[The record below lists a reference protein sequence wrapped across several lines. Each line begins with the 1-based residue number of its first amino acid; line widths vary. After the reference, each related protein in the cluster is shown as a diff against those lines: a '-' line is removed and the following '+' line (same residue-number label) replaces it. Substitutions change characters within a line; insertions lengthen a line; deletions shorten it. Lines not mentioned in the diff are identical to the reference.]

1 MSKLK
6 VKKSQIIA
14 CAVLVIAAIICGCVG
29 VYGMSSR
36 SSEKGS
42 AILSSMR
49 LQAILDTAGTGAVDA
64 YVAAAKAEA
73 TAKVRE
79 ESGGM
84 AEIREATAKA
94 EEEALALAE
103 KEGIGSVD
111 LSEIDTEPLEDAL
124 DVLAGAQQAYFAE
137 EAAAQARYIE
147 EHADEV
153 VVSDGT
159 DDASAD
165 AAAGDASAD
174 AAGDASADAAAGDA
188 SADAAAGDVS
198 AEGGDDMGSDM
209 EMEEETVDLSGFEA
223 TEEMLALQ
231 AEVDKAYDGLC
242 VEIKNVF
249 PALTDDIM
257 KALKDTITST
267 VAQQGDT
274 FETQYDRALS
284 LSGMNP
290 GASGT
295 IMRQGKT
302 LATSGVGLVILALA
316 VLFYAPLVK
325 KLGFPRL
332 VIGLFYILLCL
343 MAFIYNLS
351 LPGQISNTL
360 VRLGMNGV
368 LVLAML
374 PGIQCGISLNLGLP
388 IGIIGGLLGGLLCI
402 EFGLSGWVGFL
413 FAIVVGIAISS
424 VTGCLYGMLLNRL
437 KGSEMSVTT
446 YVGFSIVSL
455 MCIAWLVLPFQSK
468 IMKWPLGN
476 GLRTTIGLQTS
487 YRHLLND
494 FLSFKIFGVTV
505 PTGLLLFFALCCF
518 LVWLFMRSKTG
529 IAMSAAGANPRFAAA
544 TGINVDKMRIIGT
557 MLSTML
563 GAVGIIVYAQS
574 FGFIQ
579 LYQAPRQMG
588 FLAASAI
595 LLGGATTSRATISHV
610 IIGTFLFQGVLTLGM
625 PVANA
630 VVPQSTI
637 SEVFRIIISQGIILY
652 ALTKSGGDSRG

>member
-6 VKKSQIIA
+6 VKKSQKIA
-14 CAVLVIAAIICGCVG
+14 CVLLVILAIVCGCVG
-29 VYGMSSR
+29 MYGMSSR

-42 AILSSMR
+42 EILSNMR

-64 YVAAAKAEA
+64 YVAAEKAEV

-79 ESGGM
+79 EGGGM
-84 AEIREATAKA
+84 TEIREATAKV
-94 EEEALALAE
+94 EEEARAAAE

-111 LSEIDTEPLEDAL
+111 LTQIDTAPLSEAL
-124 DVLAGAQQAYFAE
+124 NTLEAAQSAYFDE

-153 VVSDGT
+153 TSEAVAET
-159 DDASAD
+159 EAAEE
-165 AAAGDASAD
+165 AAG
-174 AAGDASADAAAGDA
+174 
-188 SADAAAGDVS
+188 
-198 AEGGDDMGSDM
+198 AEEAVGEETGDDMGSDM
-209 EMEEETVDLSGFEA
+209 EMEETVDLSGFEA
-223 TEEMLALQ
+223 TEEMLALS
-231 AEVDKAYDGLC
+231 AEVDAAYDGLC
-242 VEIKNVF
+242 VEIKKVF
-249 PALTDDIM
+249 PALTDDILA
-257 KALKDTITST
+257 ALKGTITST

-274 FETQYDRALS
+274 FETQYDRALEM
-284 LSGMNP
+284 SGMNP
-290 GASGT
+290 GMAGT

-302 LATSGVGLVILALA
+302 LATSAVGLIILALA
-316 VLFYAPLVK
+316 VLFYTPLVK
-325 KLGFPRL
+325 KLGIPRL

-402 EFGLSGWVGFL
+402 ELGLSGWPGFL
-413 FAIVVGIAISS
+413 FAITVGMVISA
-424 VTGCLYGMLLNRL
+424 VTGYLYGLLLNRL
-437 KGSEMSVTT
+437 KGSEMTVTT

-494 FLSFKIFGVTV
+494 FLSFKILGVTV
-505 PTGLLLFFALCCF
+505 PTGLLLFFALCCV

-563 GAVGIIVYAQS
+563 GAVGIIVYGQS
-574 FGFIQ
+574 FGFMQ

-595 LLGGATTSRATISHV
+595 LLGGATTTRARISHV

>member
-6 VKKSQIIA
+6 IKKSQLLA
-14 CAVLVIAAIICGCVG
+14 CILLVAAAVICGCVG
-29 VYGMSSR
+29 VYGMSAR
-36 SSEKGS
+36 SSQKGS
-42 AILSSMR
+42 EILSSMR

-73 TAKVRE
+73 TARVRE
-79 ESGGM
+79 EGGGM
-84 AEIREATAKA
+84 EAIREESAKA

-103 KEGIGSVD
+103 KEGIGSAD
-111 LSEIDTEPLEDAL
+111 LTAIDTEPLAEAL
-124 DVLAGAQQAYFAE
+124 NVLAAAQKDYFEE

-147 EHADEV
+147 EHEDEV
-153 VVSDGT
+153 VSDSL
-159 DDASAD
+159 DEASTE
-165 AAAGDASAD
+165 
-174 AAGDASADAAAGDA
+174 
-188 SADAAAGDVS
+188 S
-198 AEGGDDMGSDM
+198 AEDAGEISVDGGDDMSSDM
-209 EMEEETVDLSGFEA
+209 DMEEETVDLSGFEA

-231 AEVDKAYDGLC
+231 AVVDEAYDGLC
-242 VEIKNVF
+242 EEIKTVF

-257 KALKDTITST
+257 TALKPTITAL

-274 FETQYDRALS
+274 FEIQYDRALS
-284 LSGMNP
+284 ASGMKP
-290 GASGT
+290 GIQGT

-302 LATSGVGLVILALA
+302 LATAAVGLVILALA
-316 VLFYAPLVK
+316 VLFYTPLIK
-325 KLGFPRL
+325 SLGFPRL

-343 MAFIYNLS
+343 LAFIYNLS

-402 EFGLSGWVGFL
+402 ELGLSGWGGFL
-413 FAIVVGIAISS
+413 FAVVVGLVISA

-455 MCIAWLVLPFQSK
+455 MCIAWLVLPFKSK

-494 FLSFKIFGVTV
+494 FLEFKIFGVTV

-518 LVWLFMRSKTG
+518 LVWLFMRSRTG
-529 IAMSAAGANPRFAAA
+529 IAMSAAGANPRFAEA
-544 TGINVDKMRIIGT
+544 TGINVNKMRIIGT

-595 LLGGATTSRATISHV
+595 LLGGATTTRAKISHV

>member
-1 MSKLK
+1 MKK
-6 VKKSQIIA
+6 MKIKKSQKFA
-14 CAVLVIAAIICGCVG
+14 CVLLVIAALFCFCVG
-29 VYGMSSR
+29 MYGMSAR
-36 SSEKGS
+36 SSEKGTE
-42 AILSSMR
+42 ILSNMR

-64 YVAAAKAEA
+64 YVAAEKAKV
-73 TAKVRE
+73 TAQVRE
-79 ESGGM
+79 EGGGM
-84 AEIREATAKA
+84 SEIREATAKA
-94 EEEALALAE
+94 EEEARAFAE

-111 LSEIDTEPLEDAL
+111 LSEIDTKPLAAALNGLADAQ
-124 DVLAGAQQAYFAE
+124 AAYFAE

-147 EHADEV
+147 EHSDEV
-153 VVSDGT
+153 SVS
-159 DDASAD
+159 SADTAEAETAEKGESED
-165 AAAGDASAD
+165 AAAEGSD
-174 AAGDASADAAAGDA
+174 AAG
-188 SADAAAGDVS
+188 
-198 AEGGDDMGSDM
+198 EDMGSDM
-209 EMEEETVDLSGFEA
+209 EMMEETVDLSGFEA
-223 TEEMLALQ
+223 TEEMLALS
-231 AEVDKAYDGLC
+231 AKVDEAYEGIC
-242 VEIKNVF
+242 VEIKKVF
-249 PALTDDIM
+249 PALTDDILDT
-257 KALKDTITST
+257 LKSTITGT

-274 FETQYDRALS
+274 FETQYDRAYS

-290 GASGT
+290 GTTGT

-302 LATSGVGLVILALA
+302 LATCGVGLLILAVA
-316 VLFYAPLVK
+316 VFFYAPLVK
-325 KLGFPRL
+325 KLGIPRF
-332 VIGLFYILLCL
+332 VIGLFYIFLCL

-402 EFGLSGWVGFL
+402 ELGLSGWPGFL
-413 FAIVVGIAISS
+413 FAITVGIAISA
-424 VTGCLYGMLLNRL
+424 VTGYLYGQLLNRL
-437 KGSEMSVTT
+437 KGSEMTVTT

-455 MCIAWLVLPFQSK
+455 MCIAWLILPFQSK

-557 MLSTML
+557 VLSTML
-563 GAVGIIVYAQS
+563 GAVGIIVYSQS
-574 FGFIQ
+574 FGFMQ

-595 LLGGATTSRATISHV
+595 LLGGATTTRAKISHV

>member
-1 MSKLK
+1 MSKLN
-6 VKKSQIIA
+6 VKKSQKIA
-14 CAVLVIAAIICGCVG
+14 CVLLVIAAVICGCVG
-29 VYGMSSR
+29 MYGMSSR

-42 AILSSMR
+42 RILSNMR
-49 LQAILDTAGTGAVDA
+49 LQAILDTAGTGAIDA
-64 YVAAAKAEA
+64 YVAAAKTEA

-79 ESGGM
+79 EGGGM
-84 AEIREATAKA
+84 TEIREATAKA
-94 EEEALALAE
+94 EEEARTLAE

-111 LSEIDTEPLEDAL
+111 LTEIDTLPLEDSL
-124 DVLAGAQQAYFAE
+124 DVLAAAQKAYFDE

-153 VVSDGT
+153 VVEST
-159 DDASAD
+159 EELATEAADASAEG
-165 AAAGDASAD
+165 GDMA
-174 AAGDASADAAAGDA
+174 
-188 SADAAAGDVS
+188 

-209 EMEEETVDLSGFEA
+209 EMAEETVDLSGFEA

-231 AEVDKAYDGLC
+231 EEVDKAYDGLC
-242 VEIKNVF
+242 VEIKKVF

-257 KALKDTITST
+257 TALKSTITST
-267 VAQQGDT
+267 VAQSGDT

-290 GASGT
+290 GLTGT

-302 LATSGVGLVILALA
+302 LATTAVGLIILALA
-316 VLFYAPLVK
+316 VLLYAPLVK
-325 KLGFPRL
+325 KLGIPRL
-332 VIGLFYILLCL
+332 VIGLFYIVLCL
-343 MAFIYNLS
+343 MAFVYNLS

-388 IGIIGGLLGGLLCI
+388 IGIIGGILGGLLCI
-402 EFGLSGWVGFL
+402 EFGFSGWFGFL
-413 FAIVVGIAISS
+413 FAIVVGLAISA

-455 MCIAWLVLPFQSK
+455 MCIAWLVLPFKSK

-494 FLSFKIFGVTV
+494 FLSFKIFGITI
-505 PTGLLLFFALCCF
+505 PTGLLLFFALCC
-518 LVWLFMRSKTG
+518 LIVWLFMRSRTG

-544 TGINVDKMRIIGT
+544 TGINVDKMRIVGT
-557 MLSTML
+557 MISTML

-595 LLGGATTSRATISHV
+595 LLGGATTSRARISHV
-610 IIGTFLFQGVLTLGM
+610 VIGTFLFQGVLTLGM

>member
-1 MSKLK
+1 M
-6 VKKSQIIA
+6 IA
-14 CAVLVIAAIICGCVG
+14 CVLLVVLAIVCGCVG
-29 VYGMSSR
+29 MYGMSSR
-36 SSEKGS
+36 SSEKGRG
-42 AILSSMR
+42 ILSTMR

-79 ESGGM
+79 EGGGM
-84 AEIREATAKA
+84 TEIREATAKA
-94 EEEALALAE
+94 EETARELAE
-103 KEGIGSVD
+103 SEGIGSVD
-111 LSEIDTEPLEDAL
+111 LSETDTEPLEAAL
-124 DVLAGAQQAYFAE
+124 DVLANAQKAYFAE
-137 EAAAQARYIE
+137 EAAAQAVYIE
-147 EHADEV
+147 EHEDEVTASDAADEAA
-153 VVSDGT
+153 T
-159 DDASAD
+159 EASAD
-165 AAAGDASAD
+165 ASAEE
-174 AAGDASADAAAGDA
+174 AAA
-188 SADAAAGDVS
+188 
-198 AEGGDDMGSDM
+198 GGDDMGSDM
-209 EMEEETVDLSGFEA
+209 ELEEETVDLSGFVA

-231 AEVDKAYDGLC
+231 AEVDQAYDGLC
-242 VEIKNVF
+242 VEIKKVF

-257 KALKDTITST
+257 AALKDTITNI
-267 VAQQGDT
+267 VCQQGDT
-274 FETQYDRALS
+274 FESQYDRALS
-284 LSGMNP
+284 QSGMRP
-290 GASGT
+290 GMAGT
-295 IMRQGKT
+295 VMRQGKT
-302 LATSGVGLVILALA
+302 LATCAVGLLILAVA
-316 VLFYAPLVK
+316 IFFYTPLVK
-325 KLGFPRL
+325 RFGFPRL
-332 VIGLFYILLCL
+332 LIGLFYILLCL

-402 EFGLSGWVGFL
+402 EFGFSGWGGFL
-413 FAIVVGIAISS
+413 FAIVVGLAISA

-494 FLSFKIFGVTV
+494 FLSFKIFGVTI

-544 TGINVDKMRIIGT
+544 TGINVDKTRIIGT

-563 GAVGIIVYAQS
+563 GAVGIIVYSQS

-595 LLGGATTSRATISHV
+595 LLGGATTTRATISHV
-610 IIGTFLFQGVLTLGM
+610 VIGTFLFQGVLTLGM

>member
-6 VKKSQIIA
+6 VKKSQMIA
-14 CAVLVIAAIICGCVG
+14 CVLLVIAAIVCGCVG
-29 VYGMSSR
+29 FYGLSSR
-36 SSEKGS
+36 SSEKGNEL
-42 AILSSMR
+42 LSNMR

-79 ESGGM
+79 QGGGM
-84 AEIREATAKA
+84 TEIREASAKA

-103 KEGIGSVD
+103 KEGISSVD
-111 LSEIDTEPLEDAL
+111 LTEIDTAPLAQAL
-124 DVLAGAQQAYFAE
+124 NVLADAQKAYFTE

-153 VVSDGT
+153 VSDEVA
-159 DDASAD
+159 DASEEAE
-165 AAAGDASAD
+165 AGEISAD
-174 AAGDASADAAAGDA
+174 
-188 SADAAAGDVS
+188 
-198 AEGGDDMGSDM
+198 GGEDMGSDDM
-209 EMEEETVDLSGFEA
+209 EMAEQTVDLSGFEA
-223 TEEMLALQ
+223 TQEMLALQ
-231 AEVDKAYDGLC
+231 EEVDKAYEGLC
-242 VEIKNVF
+242 EEIKIVF
-249 PALTDDIM
+249 PALTDDILTT
-257 KALKDTITST
+257 LKPTITST

-274 FETQYDRALS
+274 FETQYDRALEM
-284 LSGMNP
+284 SGMSP
-290 GASGT
+290 KATGA

-302 LATSGVGLVILALA
+302 LATSGIGLILLALV

-325 KLGFPRL
+325 KMGVPRL
-332 VIGLFYILLCL
+332 VIGSFYILLCL
-343 MAFIYNLS
+343 LAFIYNLS

-388 IGIIGGLLGGLLCI
+388 VGIIGGLIGGLLCI
-402 EFGLSGWVGFL
+402 EFGFSGWFGFL
-413 FAIVVGIAISS
+413 FAIVVGIAISA
-424 VTGCLYGMLLNRL
+424 VTGYLYGLLLNRL

-455 MCIAWLVLPFQSK
+455 MCIAWLVLPFKSK
-468 IMKWPLGN
+468 IMKWPMGK

-494 FLSFKIFGVTV
+494 FLAFKIFGVTV

-529 IAMSAAGANPRFAAA
+529 IAMSAVGANPRFAAA

-557 MLSTML
+557 MLSTIL
-563 GAVGIIVYAQS
+563 AAVGIIVYGQS
-574 FGFIQ
+574 YGFMQ
-579 LYQAPRQMG
+579 LYQAPLRMG

-595 LLGGATTSRATISHV
+595 LLGGASTSRARISHV
-610 IIGTFLFQGVLTLGM
+610 IIGTFLFQGVLALGM

-630 VVPQSTI
+630 MVPQSTI
-637 SEVFRIIISQGIILY
+637 SETFRILISNGIILY

>member
-14 CAVLVIAAIICGCVG
+14 CALLIVAAIICGCVG
-29 VYGMSSR
+29 MYGMSSR
-36 SSEKGS
+36 SSEKGNE
-42 AILSSMR
+42 ILSNMR
-49 LQAILDTAGTGAVDA
+49 LQAILDTAGTGAIDA
-64 YVAAAKAEA
+64 YVSAAKAEA

-79 ESGGM
+79 EGGGM
-84 AEIREATAKA
+84 TEIREATAKA
-94 EEEALALAE
+94 EEEALAYAE

-111 LSEIDTEPLEDAL
+111 LTEIDTAPLAEKL
-124 DVLAGAQQAYFAE
+124 NVLADAQKAYFDE

-153 VVSDGT
+153 TVEST
-159 DDASAD
+159 EEAATEAAD
-165 AAAGDASAD
+165 AAAE
-174 AAGDASADAAAGDA
+174 
-188 SADAAAGDVS
+188 
-198 AEGGDDMGSDM
+198 AEGAGEDMGSDM
-209 EMEEETVDLSGFEA
+209 EMEMAEETVDLSGFEA
-223 TEEMLALQ
+223 TEEMIALA
-231 AEVDKAYDGLC
+231 EKVDEAYDGLC
-242 VEIKNVF
+242 EEIKKIF
-249 PALTDDIM
+249 PALTDDIL
-257 KALKDTITST
+257 ATLKDTITNT

-274 FETQYDRALS
+274 FETQYDRAVS
-284 LSGMNP
+284 LSGMKP
-290 GASGT
+290 GTAGT

-302 LATSGVGLVILALA
+302 LATSAVGLVIFALA
-316 VLFYAPLVK
+316 VLFYTPLVK
-325 KLGFPRL
+325 KLGIPRL

-402 EFGLSGWVGFL
+402 EFGFSGWFGFI
-413 FAIVVGIAISS
+413 FAVVVGMAISA
-424 VTGCLYGMLLNRL
+424 VTGYLYGLLLNRL
-437 KGSEMSVTT
+437 KGSEMTVTT

-455 MCIAWLVLPFQSK
+455 MCIAWLVLPFKSK

-494 FLSFKIFGVTV
+494 FLAFKIFGVTI

-563 GAVGIIVYAQS
+563 GAVGIIVYGQS
-574 FGFIQ
+574 FGFMQ

-595 LLGGATTSRATISHV
+595 LLGGATTTRAKISHV

>member
-1 MSKLK
+1 M
-6 VKKSQIIA
+6 KKHKIKRSQMIA
-14 CAVLVIAAIICGCVG
+14 CVLLVVLAIVCGCVG
-29 VYGMSSR
+29 MYGMSSR

-42 AILSSMR
+42 GILSTMR

-79 ESGGM
+79 EGGGM
-84 AEIREATAKA
+84 TEIREATAKA
-94 EEEALALAE
+94 EETARELAE
-103 KEGIGSVD
+103 SEGIGSVD
-111 LSEIDTEPLEDAL
+111 LSETDTEPLEAAL
-124 DVLAGAQQAYFAE
+124 DVLANAQKAYFAE
-137 EAAAQARYIE
+137 EAAAQAVYIE
-147 EHADEV
+147 EHEDEVTASDAADEAA
-153 VVSDGT
+153 T
-159 DDASAD
+159 EASAD
-165 AAAGDASAD
+165 ASAEE
-174 AAGDASADAAAGDA
+174 AAA
-188 SADAAAGDVS
+188 
-198 AEGGDDMGSDM
+198 GGDDMGSDM
-209 EMEEETVDLSGFEA
+209 ELEEETVDLSGFVA

-231 AEVDKAYDGLC
+231 AEVDQAYDGLC
-242 VEIKNVF
+242 VEIKKVF

-257 KALKDTITST
+257 AALKDTITNI
-267 VAQQGDT
+267 VCQQGDT
-274 FETQYDRALS
+274 FESQYDRALS
-284 LSGMNP
+284 QSGMRP
-290 GASGT
+290 GMAGT
-295 IMRQGKT
+295 VMRQGKT
-302 LATSGVGLVILALA
+302 LATCAVGLLILAVA
-316 VLFYAPLVK
+316 IFFYTPLVK
-325 KLGFPRL
+325 RFGFPRL
-332 VIGLFYILLCL
+332 LIGLFYILLCL

-402 EFGLSGWVGFL
+402 EFGFSGWGGFL
-413 FAIVVGIAISS
+413 FAIVVGLAISA

-494 FLSFKIFGVTV
+494 FLSFKIFGVTI

-544 TGINVDKMRIIGT
+544 TGINVDKTRIIGT

-563 GAVGIIVYAQS
+563 GAVGIIVYSQS

-595 LLGGATTSRATISHV
+595 LLGGATTTRATISHV
-610 IIGTFLFQGVLTLGM
+610 VIGTFLFQGVLTLGM

>member
-1 MSKLK
+1 M
-6 VKKSQIIA
+6 IA
-14 CAVLVIAAIICGCVG
+14 CVLLVVLAIVCGCVG
-29 VYGMSSR
+29 MYGMSSR

-42 AILSSMR
+42 GILSTMR

-79 ESGGM
+79 EGGGM
-84 AEIREATAKA
+84 TEIREATVKA
-94 EEEALALAE
+94 EETARELAE
-103 KEGIGSVD
+103 SEGIGSVD
-111 LSEIDTEPLEDAL
+111 LSETDTEPLEAAL
-124 DVLAGAQQAYFAE
+124 DVLANAQKAYFAE
-137 EAAAQARYIE
+137 EAAAQAVYIE
-147 EHADEV
+147 EHEDEVTASDAADEAA
-153 VVSDGT
+153 T
-159 DDASAD
+159 EASA
-165 AAAGDASAD
+165 
-174 AAGDASADAAAGDA
+174 
-188 SADAAAGDVS
+188 DVS
-198 AEGGDDMGSDM
+198 AEEAAAGGDDMGSDM
-209 EMEEETVDLSGFEA
+209 ELEEETVDLSGFVA

-231 AEVDKAYDGLC
+231 AEVDQAYDGLC
-242 VEIKNVF
+242 VEIKKVF

-257 KALKDTITST
+257 AALKDTITNI
-267 VAQQGDT
+267 VCQQGDT
-274 FETQYDRALS
+274 FESQYDRALS
-284 LSGMNP
+284 QSGMRP
-290 GASGT
+290 GMAGT
-295 IMRQGKT
+295 VMRQGKT
-302 LATSGVGLVILALA
+302 LATCAVGLLILAVA
-316 VLFYAPLVK
+316 IFFYTPLVK
-325 KLGFPRL
+325 RFGFPRL
-332 VIGLFYILLCL
+332 LIGLFYILLCL

-402 EFGLSGWVGFL
+402 EFGFSGWGGFL
-413 FAIVVGIAISS
+413 FAIVVGLAISA

-494 FLSFKIFGVTV
+494 FLSFKIFGVTI

-544 TGINVDKMRIIGT
+544 TGINVDKTRIIGT

-563 GAVGIIVYAQS
+563 GAVGIIVYSQS

-595 LLGGATTSRATISHV
+595 LLGGATTTRATISHV
-610 IIGTFLFQGVLTLGM
+610 VIGTFLFQGVLTLGM

>member
-14 CAVLVIAAIICGCVG
+14 CAVLVIVAIICGCVG

-79 ESGGM
+79 EGGGM

-159 DDASAD
+159 NDATAD
-165 AAAGDASAD
+165 AAAGDATAD

-188 SADAAAGDVS
+188 TADGAAGDVS

-284 LSGMNP
+284 MSGLNP

-302 LATSGVGLVILALA
+302 LATSGVGLIILALA

>member
-1 MSKLK
+1 M
-6 VKKSQIIA
+6 
-14 CAVLVIAAIICGCVG
+14 
-29 VYGMSSR
+29 
-36 SSEKGS
+36 
-42 AILSSMR
+42 
-49 LQAILDTAGTGAVDA
+49 AGTV
-64 YVAAAKAEA
+64 
-73 TAKVRE
+73 
-79 ESGGM
+79 
-84 AEIREATAKA
+84 
-94 EEEALALAE
+94 
-103 KEGIGSVD
+103 
-111 LSEIDTEPLEDAL
+111 
-124 DVLAGAQQAYFAE
+124 
-137 EAAAQARYIE
+137 
-147 EHADEV
+147 
-153 VVSDGT
+153 
-159 DDASAD
+159 
-165 AAAGDASAD
+165 
-174 AAGDASADAAAGDA
+174 
-188 SADAAAGDVS
+188 
-198 AEGGDDMGSDM
+198 
-209 EMEEETVDLSGFEA
+209 
-223 TEEMLALQ
+223 
-231 AEVDKAYDGLC
+231 
-242 VEIKNVF
+242 
-249 PALTDDIM
+249 
-257 KALKDTITST
+257 
-267 VAQQGDT
+267 
-274 FETQYDRALS
+274 
-284 LSGMNP
+284 
-290 GASGT
+290 
-295 IMRQGKT
+295 MRQGKT
-302 LATSGVGLVILALA
+302 LATCAVGLLILAVA
-316 VLFYAPLVK
+316 IFFYTPLVK
-325 KLGFPRL
+325 RFGFPRL
-332 VIGLFYILLCL
+332 LIGLFYILLCL

-402 EFGLSGWVGFL
+402 EFGFSGWGGFL
-413 FAIVVGIAISS
+413 FAIVVGLAISA

-494 FLSFKIFGVTV
+494 FLSFKIFGVTI

-544 TGINVDKMRIIGT
+544 TGINVDKTRIIGT

-563 GAVGIIVYAQS
+563 GAVGIIVYSQS

-595 LLGGATTSRATISHV
+595 LLGGATTTRATISHV
-610 IIGTFLFQGVLTLGM
+610 VIGTFLFQGVLTLGM

>member
-1 MSKLK
+1 MDKQK
-6 VKKSQIIA
+6 RKKSQLIA
-14 CAVLVIAAIICGCVG
+14 CAVLVLMAAVCGCVG
-29 VYGMSSR
+29 MYGLFSR
-36 SSEKGS
+36 SADRGSE
-42 AILSSMR
+42 ILSNMR

-73 TAKVRE
+73 TARVRAE
-79 ESGGM
+79 GGGM
-84 AEIREATAKA
+84 DKIREATAEA

-111 LSEIDTEPLEDAL
+111 LTEIDTAPLAASL
-124 DVLAGAQQAYFAE
+124 DVLAEAQEAYFAE

-147 EHADEV
+147 EHADEAV
-153 VVSDGT
+153 AA
-159 DDASAD
+159 DDTAGE
-165 AAAGDASAD
+165 AAAAD
-174 AAGDASADAAAGDA
+174 GISDSG
-188 SADAAAGDVS
+188 
-198 AEGGDDMGSDM
+198 AEDTGSEDL
-209 EMEEETVDLSGFEA
+209 ELEEETVDLSGFEA
-223 TEEMLALQ
+223 TEEMVALS
-231 AEVDKAYDGLC
+231 AKVDEAYAGLC
-242 VEIKNVF
+242 GEIKKVF
-249 PALTDDIM
+249 PALTDDILET
-257 KALKDTITST
+257 LKPTITGT

-274 FETQYDRALS
+274 FEAQYDRAMEM
-284 LSGMNP
+284 SGMNP

-295 IMRQGKT
+295 VMRQGKT
-302 LATSGVGLVILALA
+302 LTTSGVGLVILAL
-316 VLFYAPLVK
+316 VVFFYTPLVK
-325 KLGFPRL
+325 KLGVPRL
-332 VIGLFYILLCL
+332 LIGLFYILLCL
-343 MAFIYNLS
+343 LAFIYNLS

-388 IGIIGGLLGGLLCI
+388 IGIIGGLIGGLLCI
-402 EFGLSGWVGFL
+402 ELGFSGWFGFL
-413 FAIVVGIAISS
+413 FAILVGIAIAA
-424 VTGCLYGMLLNRL
+424 VTGYLYGLLLNRL

-446 YVGFSIVSL
+446 YVGFSFVSL

-468 IMKWPLGN
+468 VMKWPMGK
-476 GLRTTIGLQTS
+476 GLRTTIGLQST

-494 FLSFKIFGVTV
+494 FLAFKLFGVTI

-544 TGINVDKMRIIGT
+544 TGINVDKMRCIGT
-557 MLSTML
+557 MLSTIL
-563 GAVGIIVYAQS
+563 AAVGIVVYGQS
-574 FGFIQ
+574 YGFMQ

-595 LLGGATTSRATISHV
+595 LLGGATTSRARISHV

-630 VVPQSTI
+630 LVPQSTI
-637 SEVFRIIISQGIILY
+637 SETLRILISQGIILY
-652 ALTKSGGDSRG
+652 ALTKSGGASRG